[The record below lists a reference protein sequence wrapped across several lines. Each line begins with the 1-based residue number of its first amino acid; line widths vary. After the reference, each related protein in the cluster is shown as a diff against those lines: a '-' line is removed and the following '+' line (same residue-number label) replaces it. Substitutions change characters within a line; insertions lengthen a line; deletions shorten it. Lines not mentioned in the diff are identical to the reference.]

1 MTFDDHQM
9 INDIHAELL
18 QYLEDKNLRQIFVSI
33 VEAILLHKPDNPV
46 EYIVNFLKV
55 LFSLSLP
62 QVILPNETKVSR

>member
-18 QYLEDKNLRQIFVSI
+18 QYLEDKKLRQIFVSI